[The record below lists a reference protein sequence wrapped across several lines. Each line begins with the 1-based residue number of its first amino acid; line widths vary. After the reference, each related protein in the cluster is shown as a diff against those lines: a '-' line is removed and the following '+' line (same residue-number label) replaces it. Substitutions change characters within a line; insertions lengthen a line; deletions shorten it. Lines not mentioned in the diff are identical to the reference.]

1 MPLSARDL
9 AGCLLEVGAVKLQP
23 LEPFTWA
30 SGLKSPIY
38 CDNRQLLGFP
48 EVRDQIV
55 EALAA
60 RSVALDPTLIAG
72 AATAGVPWAAMVA
85 DRLKLPMAY
94 VRPTPKNH
102 GMGRQVEGPL
112 AKGHRVVLI
121 EDLISTGMSSLKCAE
136 ALRAE
141 GAEVPAVLALFSYGL
156 PQGVAA
162 FTAARIDLA
171 VLSSFEVLSK
181 EAETRGLL
189 DLAGSAA
196 LKDWRADT
204 VAWSRARGGA

>member
-48 EVRDQIV
+48 EVRNQIV
-55 EALAA
+55 EALVS
-60 RSVALDPTLIAG
+60 RSAALDPTLIAG

-112 AKGHRVVLI
+112 AKGRRVVLI
-121 EDLISTGMSSLKCAE
+121 EDLISTGMSSLRCAE

-156 PQGVAA
+156 PQAEAA
-162 FTAARIDLA
+162 FAAAHIAIA
-171 VLSSFEVLSK
+171 VLSSFEVLAA
-181 EAETRGLL
+181 EAEAKGLL
-189 DLAGSAA
+189 DLVGSDA
-196 LKDWRADT
+196 LKGWRADT
-204 VAWSRARGGA
+204 VAWSRAHGGA